1 MNQLLAII
9 AVWPLLGFVLSLLP
23 GSRQEKAIFAAAVG
37 TVIVHFGLLLVWLV
51 LWAGRGFAHAD
62 WKGFDL
68 YATRSAH
75 FTIDFYF
82 DQHTAVYLLVTMLL
96 SFVVMMFSRY
106 YIHREKGYKRF
117 FNNILFFY
125 FGLTM
130 VLMAGNLETLLI
142 GWEFIGVTSFFLIAF
157 YRDRYLPVKNALK
170 VVSLYRVA
178 DVCMLLGIWLCHHY
192 FGRSVSFFELHNLMP
207 SGEPLVY
214 DRFFAAGI
222 PAAFL
227 VAALVKSAQLPFS
240 SWLPRAMDGPTS
252 SSAIFYGSLSVH
264 IGVFLLIR
272 TYPLWQGQGWFVG
285 TLIVIGLATSV
296 IATLIARV
304 QSTVKTQIAYSSIA
318 QIGLMMVEVA
328 LGWHTFALV
337 HFAGNAFLRTYQLL
351 VSPSVLS
358 YMIHDQFFHFS
369 PPQHRLRP
377 GFWNRVYWS
386 VFVLSIREWNL
397 DGLMYRLLW
406 MPLKR
411 LGNRLGFITARYAV
425 YIFLPLYV
433 LGLVG
438 VLFRQNMPATILAW
452 MPLLLALISLLMVLK
467 AFVKRNEAYRAW
479 ILAIVSQLFLALAI
493 AYNEQFDPAQII
505 LFYSG
510 IAVSGALGFG
520 VFYALHKSGE
530 SLSLDRFQGHSY
542 ERPRLSAVFLV
553 ASLGLIGFPITPT
566 FVGEDLMLG
575 HVHENQYL
583 LTLLIAL
590 TLIVDGL
597 AVLRIYAR
605 LFLGPH
611 QETCHEIAYR
621 SS

>member
-1 MNQLLAII
+1 MNQLLAVI

-23 GSRQEKAIFAAAVG
+23 GHRQEKAIFAAAIG

-51 LWAGRGFAHAD
+51 FWATQGFAHAD

-82 DQHTAVYLLVTMLL
+82 DTYTAVYLLVTVLL
-96 SFVVMMFSRY
+96 TFVIMMFSRY

-178 DVCMLLGIWLCHHY
+178 DIFMLLGIWLCHHY
-192 FGRSVSFFELHNLMP
+192 FEHSVSFFELHNLMP
-207 SGEPLVY
+207 RGEPLVY
-214 DRFFAAGI
+214 DRFFAVGI

-240 SWLPRAMDGPTS
+240 SWLPRAMEGPTS

-272 TYPLWQGQGWFVG
+272 TYPLWQEQAWFEYA
-285 TLIVIGLATSV
+285 LIVIGLATSIV
-296 IATLIARV
+296 TTLIARV

-328 LGWHTFALV
+328 LGWHTFALI

-369 PPQHRLRP
+369 PPQHRLSP

-397 DGLMYRLLW
+397 DSIMYRLLW

-411 LGNRLGFITARYAV
+411 LGNSLNFMTAKYAV
-425 YIFLPLYV
+425 YVFLPLYI
-433 LGLVG
+433 LGLAG
-438 VLFRQNMPATILAW
+438 VIFRLAMPGALLAW
-452 MPLLLALISLLMVLK
+452 MPVLLALISLLMVIK
-467 AFVKRNEAYRAW
+467 AFVKRKEAYNAW
-479 ILAIVSQLFLALAI
+479 ILVIVSQLFLALAI
-493 AYNEQFDPAQII
+493 AYNEQFDPVQMIM
-505 LFYSG
+505 FYSG
-510 IAVSGALGFG
+510 ILVSGALGLL
-520 VFYALHKSGE
+520 VFHYLRKAKE
-530 SLSLDRFQGHSY
+530 SLSLERFQGHSY
-542 ERPRLSAVFLV
+542 ERPRLSVLFMI

-566 FVGEDLMLG
+566 FIGEDLMLG
-575 HVHENQYL
+575 HIHENQYL
-583 LTLLIAL
+583 LTFLIAL

-611 QETCHEIAYR
+611 QETYHEIAYR